1 MSARGDSLVTHVV
14 LRRVF
19 VVGWI
24 ALGVAGALDHTI
36 AMKLL
41 GRRIDLVLPH
51 LVAGYVMF
59 KENPRTAR
67 VYEYARADGARHD
80 LADLV
85 ATPSPGYARARL
97 FINDTLDP
105 GFYLKEI
112 CLRATH
118 EWNARTQRL
127 ERSTD
132 DAFDFF
138 ITEYRVDVDP
148 RSPSSTTDLHCDSHG
163 LRLR

>member
-1 MSARGDSLVTHVV
+1 
-14 LRRVF
+14 VF

-41 GRRIDLVLPH
+41 GRRFDLLLPH

-59 KENPRTAR
+59 KDNPRTAR
-67 VYEYARADGARHD
+67 VYEYARADRVRHD

-85 ATPSPGYARARL
+85 ATPSLGYARARV

-105 GFYLKEI
+105 GFFLQEI

-118 EWNARTQRL
+118 EWNTSTQKL
-127 ERSTD
+127 ERSTG
-132 DAFDFF
+132 DAFDVF

-148 RSPSSTTDLHCDSHG
+148 RTPSRTNALHCDSHG
-163 LRLR
+163 LRPR

>member
-1 MSARGDSLVTHVV
+1 MTPLA

-19 VVGWI
+19 VVAWVT
-24 ALGVAGALDHTI
+24 LGVAGALDHTI
-36 AMKLL
+36 ATKLL

-97 FINDTLDP
+97 FINDTLVP

-118 EWNARTQRL
+118 EWNAGTQRL

-138 ITEYRVDVDP
+138 MTEYRVDVDP
-148 RSPSSTTDLHCDSHG
+148 RSPSSSVDLRCDSHG

>member
-1 MSARGDSLVTHVV
+1 VTPLL

-24 ALGVAGALDHTI
+24 VLGVAGALDHTI
-36 AMKLL
+36 ALKLL
-41 GRRIDLVLPH
+41 GRRFDLLLPH

-59 KENPRTAR
+59 KDNPRTAK

-85 ATPSPGYARARL
+85 RTPSLGYARARL

-105 GFYLKEI
+105 EFFLKEI

-118 EWNARTQRL
+118 EWNPRTQRL
-127 ERSTD
+127 ERATGD
-132 DAFDFF
+132 DYDFF
-138 ITEYRVDVDP
+138 VIDYRVDLDP
-148 RSPSSTTDLHCDSHG
+148 RTPSSTTDLHCDSHG
-163 LRLR
+163 LRPR

>member
-1 MSARGDSLVTHVV
+1 MTDPSPLVNSDL
-14 LRRVF
+14 LRRAF

-24 ALGVAGALDHTI
+24 VLGVAGALDHTI
-36 AMKLL
+36 ARKLF
-41 GRRIDLVLPH
+41 GRRFDLVLPH

-67 VYEYARADGARHD
+67 VYQYAGADGVRRD

-97 FINDTLDP
+97 FINDTMDP
-105 GFYLKEI
+105 GFFLKEI

-118 EWNARTQRL
+118 EWNAQTERL
-127 ERSTD
+127 ESATGD
-132 DAFDFF
+132 EYDFI

-148 RSPSSTTDLHCDSHG
+148 RSPSSTTTLHCNSHG
-163 LRLR
+163 LRPR